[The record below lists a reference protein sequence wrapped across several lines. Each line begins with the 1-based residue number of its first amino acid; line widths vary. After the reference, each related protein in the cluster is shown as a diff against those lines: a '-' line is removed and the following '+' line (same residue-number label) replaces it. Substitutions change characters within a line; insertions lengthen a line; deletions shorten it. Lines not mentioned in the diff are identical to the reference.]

1 VRTSRPTSQTNRLR
15 STLEALETRDVA
27 SVTSVTLA
35 AGTLRVVGDNAADFV
50 EIRQLNGRIGQ
61 TVTVKDKTASPN
73 TTWTFNA
80 AAVQRIVVDLKG
92 GADRLDSTAAKPT
105 QVWGGDGN
113 DYIVTGAGADEI
125 DAGAGDDYVEAR
137 GGHDTLYGRHGEDAL
152 IGGAGNDR
160 AFGHEGYNVLAGESG
175 NDSLYAGSRAD
186 AVIGGEGYDHLEVF
200 SGQSV
205 CTGGESVTIAMPTDQ
220 PQTDGWSCG
229 PNSGSRFL
237 RSYGINVSYQ
247 TLRSQVAQDFRLSQF
262 HLGTLPTNLRDAI
275 KQHKSDVKL
284 QTGASRADVLEQ
296 LGKGKPVIAL
306 VAVKKV
312 DIEKLGI
319 KVGTYGLLHYV
330 VLTGYDQATET
341 IRYVDTTGENKT
353 WSYAEFSKRSNW
365 VDYFTGAGN
374 VAQESLRVMGMRNK
388 TIIY

>member
-1 VRTSRPTSQTNRLR
+1 VP
-15 STLEALETRDVA
+15 A
-27 SVTSVTLA
+27 VTSVTLS
-35 AGTLRVVGDNAADFV
+35 AGTLRVVADNANDVV
-50 EIRQLNGRIGQ
+50 EIRQVGFRIGQ
-61 TVTVKDKTASPN
+61 TVTVKDKTATPN
-73 TTWTFNA
+73 ATWNFNA

-92 GADRLDSTAAKPT
+92 GGDRLDSTVAKPT

-113 DYIVTGAGADEI
+113 DYLVTGAGADEI
-125 DAGAGDDYVEAR
+125 DAGAGDDYVSAG
-137 GGHDTLYGRHGEDAL
+137 GGHDTLYGRTGNDIL
-152 IGGAGNDR
+152 LGGTGNDR
-160 AFGHEGYNVLAGESG
+160 VFGQEGTNTLIGETG
-175 NDSLYAGSRAD
+175 NDSLFAGTRAD
-186 AVIGGEGYDHLEVF
+186 GVYGGEGYDHLEVF

-205 CTGGESVTIAMPTDQ
+205 CTGGESVRIAMPTDQ

-229 PNSGSRFL
+229 PNSGSRLL
-237 RSYGINVSYQ
+237 RSHGINVSYQ
-247 TLRSQVAQDFRLSQF
+247 TLRSQVAENHALSKF

-275 KQHKSDVKL
+275 KKHKSDVKL
-284 QTGASRADVLEQ
+284 QTGATRAEVLEQ

-341 IRYVDTTGENKT
+341 IRYVDTTGEAKT
-353 WSYAEFSKRSNW
+353 WSYSEFSQRSNW

-374 VAQESLRVMGMRNK
+374 VAQETLRVLGLRNK
-388 TIIY
+388 TILY